1 MWPSLKVTQK
11 IPDLT
16 RIFKATEDKAQN
28 QENKNQEN
36 QAVEN
41 QNNQSATSFLTYFMI
56 LLFAMLAG
64 MSWILNFLYFT
75 STFMVSEKT
84 ILFWKCLKFKKSQN
98 PKKDSKWREL
108 NIFNSKTIKI
118 SRKIS
123 STLKFTTLREKNES
137 TRVS

>member
-1 MWPSLKVTQK
+1 MTQK

-64 MSWILNFLYFT
+64 MSWIFNFLYFT

-84 ILFWKCLKFKKSQN
+84 ILF
-98 PKKDSKWREL
+98 
-108 NIFNSKTIKI
+108 
-118 SRKIS
+118 
-123 STLKFTTLREKNES
+123 
-137 TRVS
+137 

>member
-1 MWPSLKVTQK
+1 MTQFKSDPKK

-64 MSWILNFLYFT
+64 MSWILNFFILHQLLWSPKRQFYF
-75 STFMVSEKT
+75 
-84 ILFWKCLKFKKSQN
+84 
-98 PKKDSKWREL
+98 
-108 NIFNSKTIKI
+108 
-118 SRKIS
+118 
-123 STLKFTTLREKNES
+123 ES
-137 TRVS
+137 V

>member
-1 MWPSLKVTQK
+1 MTEK

-64 MSWILNFLYFT
+64 MSWILIFFYFT

-84 ILFWKCLKFKKSQN
+84 ILF
-98 PKKDSKWREL
+98 
-108 NIFNSKTIKI
+108 
-118 SRKIS
+118 
-123 STLKFTTLREKNES
+123 
-137 TRVS
+137 